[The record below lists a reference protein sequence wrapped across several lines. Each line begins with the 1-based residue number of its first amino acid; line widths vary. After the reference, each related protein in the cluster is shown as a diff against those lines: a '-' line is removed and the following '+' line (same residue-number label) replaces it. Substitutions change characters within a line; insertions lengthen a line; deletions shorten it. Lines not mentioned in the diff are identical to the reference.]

1 MAHLKTRKLI
11 RKFANLKNWMNY
23 GCILLIEEANV
34 VRLEINYHICYIR
47 WIILNKFSDSCFR
60 DFLKSANTFTYW
72 SSVWV
77 SGRNELRPPPRTT
90 FAFLPG
96 SLLSSCHVISF
107 VTNAASSIS
116 FSHSQS
122 LLAVWAYSA
131 AGVAWLTRAVVTKPA
146 ANCCKQNL
154 EWHS

>member
-72 SSVWV
+72 SSVLV
-77 SGRNELRPPPRTT
+77 SGRNEPSTEDNLCLSAGIVVEQLPRDILRHERRVVHLLL
-90 FAFLPG
+90 ALPVPVG
-96 SLLSSCHVISF
+96 RVGVQCGRCSVTDASSCNETCSK
-107 VTNAASSIS
+107 
-116 FSHSQS
+116 
-122 LLAVWAYSA
+122 LL
-131 AGVAWLTRAVVTKPA
+131 
-146 ANCCKQNL
+146 
-154 EWHS
+154 